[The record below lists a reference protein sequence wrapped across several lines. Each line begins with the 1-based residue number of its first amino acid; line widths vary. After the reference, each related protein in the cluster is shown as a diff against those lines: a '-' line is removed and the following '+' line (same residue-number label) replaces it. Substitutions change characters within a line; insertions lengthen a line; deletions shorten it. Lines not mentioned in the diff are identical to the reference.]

1 MSCQPANDAIALLRT
16 RPMKLDSYWLD
27 TAPPL
32 LSGSVGPLDGRTDV
46 AVIGGGFTGLSA
58 AQALARRGAA
68 VTVLDAGRIGGGAS
82 GRNGGQVNTGV
93 AQDFVSLTGQLGL
106 ERARACYLAYAS
118 AVDTVERLIR
128 EESIDCNYLATGK
141 LKLASKPHHFEHLEK
156 TAELIRR
163 EVDPNIELIGPQR
176 IRDEVLS
183 DSFHGG
189 LLQRHGGQMHMG
201 KFAVGLAEAAAR
213 RGAKLYEHAS
223 VSSIVKNSGA
233 GYRIVSTRGELQA
246 DQVLIAT
253 GPSRHGPFG
262 WYRRRLA
269 PVGSFIVV
277 TEPLDPALIK
287 QMFAQRRAYTTT
299 RLMHNYFRVTPD
311 DRLLFGGRA
320 RFTASEQPSDAKSGR
335 ILQQGLAAMFPALA
349 SAHIDYC
356 WGGLVD
362 MTADRLPRAGQHD
375 GIYFSMGYSGHGTQ
389 MSTHMG
395 QVMADVINGREE
407 ANPWR
412 DLKWPAIPGHTG
424 KPWFLPIVGA
434 YYRIKDVF
442 Y

>member
-1 MSCQPANDAIALLRT
+1 
-16 RPMKLDSYWLD
+16 MKLDSYWLD

-32 LSGSVGPLDGRTDV
+32 RSASEGPVDGRADV
-46 AVIGGGFTGLSA
+46 VVIGGGFTGLSA
-58 AQALARRGAA
+58 AEALGRRGAS

-93 AQDFVSLTGQLGL
+93 AQDFVALAAQLGID
-106 ERARACYLAYAS
+106 RARTCYRAYAS

-128 EESIDCNYLATGK
+128 EEQIDCDYVATGK
-141 LKLASKPHHFEHLEK
+141 LKLASKPHHLGHLEK
-156 TAELIRR
+156 TAALIHR
-163 EVDPNIELIGPQR
+163 EVDPDIELIGREQ
-176 IRDEVLS
+176 IRNEIQS
-183 DSFHGG
+183 DSFYGG

-201 KFAVGLAEAAAR
+201 KFAVGLADAAVR
-213 RGAKLYEHAS
+213 RGAKLYECAA
-223 VSSIVKNSGA
+223 VSAIAKDGA
-233 GYRIVSTRGELQA
+233 GGYRVATARGEVRA
-246 DQVLIAT
+246 KQVLIAT

-277 TEPLDPALIK
+277 TERLPSELL
-287 QMFAQRRAYTTT
+287 AQLFPKRRAYTTT

-311 DRLLFGGRA
+311 SRLLFGGRA

-335 ILQQGLAAMFPALA
+335 ILQQSLAKMFPPLA
-349 SAHIDYC
+349 IAHVDYC

-362 MTADRLPRAGQHD
+362 MTADRLPHAGQHD

-395 QVMADVINGREE
+395 QVMADVMDGRDER
-407 ANPWR
+407 NPWCEAE
-412 DLKWPAIPGHTG
+412 WPAIPGHTG
-424 KPWFLPIVGA
+424 KPWFLPLVGT
-434 YYRIKDVF
+434 YYRIKDIF

>member
-1 MSCQPANDAIALLRT
+1 
-16 RPMKLDSYWLD
+16 MKLDSYWLD
-27 TAPPL
+27 TAPACR
-32 LSGSVGPLDGRTDV
+32 SVSEGPVEGNVDV

-58 AQALARRGAA
+58 ALALAKRGASA
-68 VTVLDAGRIGGGAS
+68 AVLDAGRMGGGAS
-82 GRNGGQVNTGV
+82 GRNGGQCNTGV
-93 AQDFVSLTGQLGL
+93 AQDYVALYAQLGA
-106 ERARACYLAYAS
+106 ERARGCYRAYAS
-118 AVDTVERLIR
+118 AVETVERLIR
-128 EESIDCNYLATGK
+128 DEQIDCDYLASGK
-141 LKLASKPHHFEHLEK
+141 LKLAAKPHHLEHLEK

-163 EVDPNIELIGPQR
+163 EVDPDVELIGRDR
-176 IRDEVLS
+176 IRSEVGS
-183 DSFHGG
+183 DSFYGG
-189 LLQRHGGQMHMG
+189 LLQKHGGQMHMG
-201 KFAVGLAEAAAR
+201 KFAVGLANAAAR
-213 RGAKLYEHAS
+213 NGARLFENAS
-223 VSSIVKNSGA
+223 VTSIEKDGGA
-233 GYRIVSTRGELQA
+233 YRVVSARGELRA
-246 DQVLIAT
+246 KQVLIAT

-277 TEPLDPALIK
+277 TEPLPAAEL
-287 QMFAQRRAYTTT
+287 ARLLPERRSYTTS

-311 DRLLFGGRA
+311 ARLLFGGRA

-335 ILQQGLAAMFPALA
+335 ILQANLVQMFPTLA
-349 SAHIDYC
+349 DARIDYC

-362 MTADRLPRAGQHD
+362 ITADRLPRAGQHD

-395 QVMADVINGREE
+395 QVMADVIGGNAA

-412 DLKWPAIPGHTG
+412 DFDWPAIPGHTG
-424 KPWFLPIVGA
+424 KPWFLPLVGT

>member
-1 MSCQPANDAIALLRT
+1 
-16 RPMKLDSYWLD
+16 MKLDSYWLD
-27 TAPPL
+27 TAPACR
-32 LSGSVGPLDGRTDV
+32 SVSEGPVEGNVDV

-58 AQALARRGAA
+58 ALALAKRGASA
-68 VTVLDAGRIGGGAS
+68 AVLDAGRMGGGAS
-82 GRNGGQVNTGV
+82 GRNGGQCNTGV
-93 AQDFVSLTGQLGL
+93 AQDYVALYAQLGA
-106 ERARACYLAYAS
+106 ERARGCYRAYAS
-118 AVDTVERLIR
+118 AVETVERLIR
-128 EESIDCNYLATGK
+128 DEQIDCDYLASGK
-141 LKLASKPHHFEHLEK
+141 LKLAAKPHHLEHLEK

-163 EVDPNIELIGPQR
+163 EVDPDVELIGRDR
-176 IRDEVLS
+176 IRSEVGS
-183 DSFHGG
+183 DSFYGG
-189 LLQRHGGQMHMG
+189 LLQKHGGQMHMG
-201 KFAVGLAEAAAR
+201 KFAVGLANAAVRNGAR
-213 RGAKLYEHAS
+213 LFENAS
-223 VSSIVKNSGA
+223 VTSIEKDGGA
-233 GYRIVSTRGELQA
+233 YRVVSARGELRA
-246 DQVLIAT
+246 KQVLIAT

-277 TEPLDPALIK
+277 TEPLPAAEL
-287 QMFAQRRAYTTT
+287 ARLLPERRSYTTS

-311 DRLLFGGRA
+311 ARLLFGGRA

-335 ILQQGLAAMFPALA
+335 ILQANLVQMFPSLA
-349 SAHIDYC
+349 DARIDYC

-362 MTADRLPRAGQHD
+362 ITADRLPRAGQHD

-395 QVMADVINGREE
+395 QVMADVIGGNAA

-412 DLKWPAIPGHTG
+412 EFDWPAIPGHTG
-424 KPWFLPIVGA
+424 KPWFLPLVGT

>member
-1 MSCQPANDAIALLRT
+1 
-16 RPMKLDSYWLD
+16 MKLDSYWLD

-32 LSGSVGPLDGRTDV
+32 QAVADAPVQGRVDV

-58 AQALARRGAA
+58 ALALARRGASVA
-68 VTVLDAGRIGGGAS
+68 VLDAGRIGGGAS

-93 AQDFVSLTGQLGL
+93 AQDFAALVAQIGL
-106 ERARACYLAYAS
+106 ERARACYLAYAA

-128 EESIDCNYLATGK
+128 EEGIDCDYLPSGK
-141 LKLASKPHHFEHLEK
+141 LKLASRPRHFEYLAR
-156 TAELIRR
+156 TAEIIYR
-163 EVDPNIELIGPQR
+163 EVDKNIDLIGSDR
-176 IRDEVLS
+176 IRTEVQS

-201 KFAVGLAEAAAR
+201 RFAVGLANAAAR
-213 RGAKLYEHAS
+213 HGATLHEHAP
-223 VSSIVKNSGA
+223 VSAISRNGEG
-233 GYRIVSTRGELQA
+233 GYRIVSARGELDA
-246 DQVLIAT
+246 KQVFVAT

-269 PVGSFIVV
+269 PVGSFIIV
-277 TEPLDPALIK
+277 TEPLAPTTL
-287 QMFAQRRAYTTT
+287 AQLLPNRRAYTTT
-299 RLMHNYFRVTPD
+299 RLMHNYFRITPD
-311 DRLLFGGRA
+311 SRLLFGGRA
-320 RFTASEQPSDAKSGR
+320 RFSTSEQPSDARSGR
-335 ILQQGLAAMFPALA
+335 ILQRGLAAMFPALA
-349 SAHIDYC
+349 NARIDYC

-362 MTADRLPRAGQHD
+362 MTVDRLPRAGQHD

-395 QVMADVINGREE
+395 QVMANVIEGRGD

-412 DLKWPAIPGHTG
+412 DLPWPAIPGHTG
-424 KPWFLPIVGA
+424 KPWFLPVVGT
-434 YYRIKDVF
+434 YYRIKDIF

>member
-1 MSCQPANDAIALLRT
+1 
-16 RPMKLDSYWLD
+16 MKLESYWLD
-27 TAPPL
+27 TAPPF
-32 LSGSVGPLDGRTDV
+32 VTACEGPVDGLADV
-46 AVIGGGFTGLSA
+46 VVIGAGFTGLSA
-58 AQALARRGAA
+58 ALALGKRGAS
-68 VTVLDAGRIGGGAS
+68 VTVVDAGRVGGGAS

-93 AQDFVSLTGQLGL
+93 AQDFVALAAQLGI
-106 ERARACYLAYAS
+106 ERASACYRAFAD

-128 EESIDCNYLATGK
+128 EEQIDCDYMATGK
-141 LKLASKPHHFEHLEK
+141 LKLASKPHHLAHLGK

-163 EVDPNIELIGPQR
+163 TVDTDIELIDGER
-176 IRDEVLS
+176 IRSEVQS

-201 KFAVGLAEAAAR
+201 KFTVGLAEAAVR
-213 RGAKLYEHAS
+213 RGAKLYENAA
-223 VSSIVKNSGA
+223 VTSIVKDGGA
-233 GYRIVSTRGELQA
+233 HRVVTTRGEVRA
-246 DQVLIAT
+246 KQVLIAT

-277 TEPLDPALIK
+277 TEPLPPELLAKVLPN
-287 QMFAQRRAYTTT
+287 RRAYTTT

-311 DRLLFGGRA
+311 SRLLFGGRA
-320 RFTASEQPSDAKSGR
+320 RFTASERPSDAKSGR
-335 ILQQGLAAMFPALA
+335 ILQQGLAAMFPMLSGAR
-349 SAHIDYC
+349 IDYC

-362 MTADRLPRAGQHD
+362 ISADRLPHAGQHD

-395 QVMADVINGREE
+395 QVMADVMDGREDR
-407 ANPWR
+407 NPWGESE
-412 DLKWPAIPGHTG
+412 WAAIPGHTG
-424 KPWFLPIVGA
+424 KPWFLPLVGT
-434 YYRIKDVF
+434 YYRIKDIF

>member
-1 MSCQPANDAIALLRT
+1 
-16 RPMKLDSYWLD
+16 MKLDSYWLD
-27 TAPPL
+27 TAPACR
-32 LSGSVGPLDGRTDV
+32 SVSEGPVEGNVDV

-58 AQALARRGAA
+58 ALALAKRGASVA
-68 VTVLDAGRIGGGAS
+68 VLDAGRMGGGAS
-82 GRNGGQVNTGV
+82 GRNGGQCNTGV
-93 AQDFVSLTGQLGL
+93 AQDYVALYAQLGA
-106 ERARACYLAYAS
+106 ERARGCYRAYAS
-118 AVDTVERLIR
+118 AVETVERLIR
-128 EESIDCNYLATGK
+128 DEQIDCDYLASGK
-141 LKLASKPHHFEHLEK
+141 LKLAAKPHHLEHLEK

-163 EVDPNIELIGPQR
+163 EVDPDVELIGRDR
-176 IRDEVLS
+176 IRSEVGS
-183 DSFHGG
+183 DSFYGG
-189 LLQRHGGQMHMG
+189 LLQKHGGQMHMG
-201 KFAVGLAEAAAR
+201 KFAVGLANAAVRNGAR
-213 RGAKLYEHAS
+213 LFENAS
-223 VSSIVKNSGA
+223 VTSIEKDGGA
-233 GYRIVSTRGELQA
+233 YRVVSARGELRA
-246 DQVLIAT
+246 KQVLIAT

-277 TEPLDPALIK
+277 TEPLPAAEL
-287 QMFAQRRAYTTT
+287 ARLLPERRSYTTS

-311 DRLLFGGRA
+311 ARLLFGGRA

-335 ILQQGLAAMFPALA
+335 ILQANLVQMFPSLA
-349 SAHIDYC
+349 DARIDYC

-362 MTADRLPRAGQHD
+362 ITADRLPRAGQHD

-395 QVMADVINGREE
+395 QVMADVIGGNAA

-412 DLKWPAIPGHTG
+412 EFDWPAIPGHTG
-424 KPWFLPIVGA
+424 KPWFLPLVGT